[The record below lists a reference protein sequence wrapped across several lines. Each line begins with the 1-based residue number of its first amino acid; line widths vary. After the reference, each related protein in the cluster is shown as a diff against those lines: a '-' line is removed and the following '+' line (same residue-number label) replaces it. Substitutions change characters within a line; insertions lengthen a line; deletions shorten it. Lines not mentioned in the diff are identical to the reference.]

1 MTYTSDLSI
10 QNGGEPIIIDK
21 EIDLLTGSAHT
32 VDIGLTWLLLFSHE
46 DHITGWGVEVQGE
59 RRGTLLVGLPV
70 KSEDPRHRGVAWDT
84 KCDNR
89 ANPYT
94 MRRFLVC
101 FRDSITG

>member
-46 DHITGWGVEVQGE
+46 DHITGWGVEVQGGKA
-59 RRGTLLVGLPV
+59 RNVVGGIT
-70 KSEDPRHRGVAWDT
+70 SE
-84 KCDNR
+84 
-89 ANPYT
+89 
-94 MRRFLVC
+94 
-101 FRDSITG
+101 I